1 MLSTCADQS
10 TTNSIHRGASSLG
23 SKGSIEIHKAIGGNG
38 YFCIPQ
44 PDSEHVNVTIS
55 TTDLSNCFTPNCS
68 PTSVLQVYQSKRGSP
83 RYLEFLPKKDF
94 LGTTTLDKQQYRKFR
109 LQQYRQN
116 KYRKSI
122 SPKVRYVERQKMAQR
137 RFRQQGKFVSKQ
149 VQLEMSA
156 NAQTSN
162 QAQMEQY
169 YNNNNNNHD
178 NINDENILELSF
190 NWSNCSDQY
199 EDTDI
204 LFYNCGME
212 SPFLDAN
219 LLYGSYWLLSPEN
232 MTWEVENFGY
242 RNKT

>member
-1 MLSTCADQS
+1 MLSTCADQC
-10 TTNSIHRGASSLG
+10 TTSSIHRGASSLG
-23 SKGSIEIHKAIGGNG
+23 SKGLIEIHEAIGGNG
-38 YFCIPQ
+38 FFCIPQ
-44 PDSEHVNVTIS
+44 PDSEHVNITIS

-83 RYLEFLPKKDF
+83 RYLDFLPKKDC

-109 LQQYRQN
+109 LQQYRQK

-156 NAQTSN
+156 NAETSN
-162 QAQMEQY
+162 QMEMEQ
-169 YNNNNNNHD
+169 YNNNNNN

-199 EDTDI
+199 EETGMS
-204 LFYNCGME
+204 FYDHCMA
-212 SPFLDAN
+212 SPFLDVN
-219 LLYGSYWLLSPEN
+219 VFYDPYWFSSPEN
-232 MTWEVENFGY
+232 MTWEIESFGY
-242 RNKT
+242 WNKT

>member
-83 RYLEFLPKKDF
+83 RYLDFLPKKDC
-94 LGTTTLDKQQYRKFR
+94 LGNLTLDKQQHRKFR
-109 LQQYRQN
+109 LQQYRQK

-149 VQLEMSA
+149 VQLEMAA
-156 NAQTSN
+156 NAEASN
-162 QAQMEQY
+162 ATQMEQT
-169 YNNNNNNHD
+169 NNNTNHD
-178 NINDENILELSF
+178 NSSNLSF
-190 NWSNCSDQY
+190 SWSNCSDQY
-199 EDTDI
+199 EDTDM
-204 LFYNCGME
+204 LFYDSCME
-212 SPFLDAN
+212 SPFLDVN
-219 LLYGSYWLLSPEN
+219 VFYDPYWFLSSEN
-232 MTWEVENFGY
+232 TTWEVENFGY
-242 RNKT
+242 RSKT

>member
-1 MLSTCADQS
+1 MLFSCADQS
-10 TTNSIHRGASSLG
+10 GTGSVRRGAKPLG
-23 SKGSIEIHKAIGGNG
+23 SKGLIEIHKVTGRDGS
-38 YFCIPQ
+38 FCIPQ
-44 PDSEHVNVTIS
+44 PDSERMNATIN
-55 TTDLSNCFTPNCS
+55 TTGLPNYITPNYS
-68 PTSVLQVYQSKRGSP
+68 PSSVLQFYQSKRGSP
-83 RYLEFLPKKDF
+83 GYLHFLPKEDC
-94 LGTTTLDKQQYRKFR
+94 LGNLTLDKQQYRKFR
-109 LQQYRQN
+109 LQQYRQK
-116 KYRKSI
+116 KYRKHI
-122 SPKVRYVERQKMAQR
+122 SPKVRYVERQRLAQR
-137 RFRQQGKFVSKQ
+137 RFRRQGRFVSKQ

-199 EDTDI
+199 EETSMS
-204 LFYNCGME
+204 FYDSCME
-212 SPFLDAN
+212 SPFLDVN
-219 LLYGSYWLLSPEN
+219 VFYDPYWFLSSEN